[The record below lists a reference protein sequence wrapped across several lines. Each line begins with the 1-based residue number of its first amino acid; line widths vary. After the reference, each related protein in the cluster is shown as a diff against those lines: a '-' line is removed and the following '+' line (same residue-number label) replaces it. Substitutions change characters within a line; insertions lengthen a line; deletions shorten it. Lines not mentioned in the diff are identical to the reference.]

1 MIQLSILDFIF
12 GIIAIV
18 FIIYGVFE
26 KVKYKCLLEASKKI
40 AVAEDR
46 EDLTGPEKFTLVVS
60 WIDESLPAIFR
71 NSLVRNTLRKIVQVV
86 FDNCSVYMQRYVKRK
101 TGKDI
106 TNIIDTIKDAAEEQL
121 EEYEEEKKKEDTS
134 ADDIDT
140 SEETE
145 DN

>member
-46 EDLTGPEKFTLVVS
+46 DDLTGPEKFTLVVS

-121 EEYEEEKKKEDTS
+121 EEYEEEEKNS
-134 ADDIDT
+134 SDDIDT